1 MRNEKAEA
9 LESDGSNKNLTEKLT
24 MNNLP
29 NFQFKSNADGD
40 RRELLEQTKQ
50 NKFQFEIDVSDVPVR
65 KHLNTITCHDCRHQ
79 SELAGYRL
87 AFVPLC
93 ECCRIEREVKIT
105 GNRFERRHQR

>member
-1 MRNEKAEA
+1 MMKSEKGIATHDA
-9 LESDGSNKNLTEKLT
+9 PKTKLNQST
-24 MNNLP
+24 MNNTTPTQKEFQLDLP
-29 NFQFKSNADGD
+29 Q
-40 RRELLEQTKQ
+40 
-50 NKFQFEIDVSDVPVR
+50 PR

-105 GNRFERRHQR
+105 GARFERRHKQ